1 MRCRKHCEN
10 RHQQFSPAFET
21 GDDIAILALKDVLIS
36 LQGEVIQ
43 ALHIARAVENAV
55 LDFTT
60 LHETSVTNRKDATR
74 AMDQLC
80 QRIMASMQYGLHK
93 SEARDPSA
101 SSMQSSFASLPLSSY
116 DLPPSPPASVGS
128 PRQPDY
134 QRATSQ
140 RTLTI
145 RPPSDKV
152 DQRGSY
158 NAPQASPL
166 GWIRSQV
173 NHSSSD
179 LAAGYAPS
187 STAGKGQQSHQSP
200 DDLELE
206 RRSQFSMQY
215 SAPGSEKGSVHLQP
229 AGVTSTTT
237 SRYPQDPSTRAQA
250 ASEHPP
256 QRSQQGT
263 ASTERAVILASGTHR
278 QNSGGSLGD
287 KAEALST
294 RSRTTKPHSQCL
306 PRIETVDDL
315 QPDFDAPEVVSGDF
329 EGIYPVPDQSE
340 KYPAFLTQSDYAER
354 LLSLPAG
361 MDNIWMPLK
370 RPAMHNRYHGFCTGA
385 WKMRKAV
392 RSCFPK

>member
-10 RHQQFSPAFET
+10 RHQQFSPAFEV

-43 ALHIARAVENAV
+43 ALHIARAVENAI

-93 SEARDPSA
+93 SEAINPSD
-101 SSMQSSFASLPLSSY
+101 SSMRSSFASKPLSSY

-134 QRATSQ
+134 QRAFSQ

-152 DQRGSY
+152 DQRGNY

-166 GWIRSQV
+166 GLISSQV

-179 LAAGYAPS
+179 VTAGNAPS
-187 STAGKGQQSHQSP
+187 STAGKEQSHQSP

-206 RRSQFSMQY
+206 QKSQFSMQY
-215 SAPGSEKGSVHLQP
+215 SALGSDRGLVHLQP
-229 AGVTSTTT
+229 TSATSTAT
-237 SRYPQDPSTRAQA
+237 SRYPQDPSTRVQA

-263 ASTERAVILASGTHR
+263 TSIDRVAILASGTHR
-278 QNSGGSLGD
+278 QNNGGSLGD
-287 KAEALST
+287 ETQALST
-294 RSRTTKPHSQCL
+294 SSRTTKPHLQCL
-306 PRIETVDDL
+306 PRIETVDNL
-315 QPDFDAPEVVSGDF
+315 QPAFDAPEVVSADF
-329 EGIYPVPDQSE
+329 EGMYPMPDQSE
-340 KYPAFLTQSDYAER
+340 KYPALLTQADYAER
-354 LLSLPAG
+354 LLFLPLG

-370 RPAMHNRYHGFCTGA
+370 RPAMHNRYHGFCKGA
-385 WKMRKAV
+385 WQIRKAV
-392 RSCFPK
+392 RSCLGK